1 FSIISLNYCL
11 PFKMFFFQAEDGI
24 RDRNV
29 TGVQTCA
36 LPISSGNWVGLIR
49 TAEAR
54 ICAYMIALTHQASTG
69 NSGSVTASWIRNG
82 RTPTYCQREV
92 TVSSPCVTWRTI
104 VETISVHH
112 PM

>member
-1 FSIISLNYCL
+1 MTT
-11 PFKMFFFQAEDGI
+11 P
-24 RDRNV
+24 
-29 TGVQTCA
+29 
-36 LPISSGNWVGLIR
+36 LPISTYASGTRRIPNCCAASTTIRYPSGNWVGLIR